1 MQSARLDTVPAAHC
15 VAGAGGGEALV
26 VWPLAKASRRRA
38 VARKNDAMESL
49 EGAMVKTRVMIN

>member
-1 MQSARLDTVPAAHC
+1 MTPPGHC
-15 VAGAGGGEALV
+15 VFGGGGGGGALV